1 MGGVGNGFKSGADTV
16 ADVVVLDQLALGGPL
31 RVAAAA
37 LAQVRITGHDP
48 AAMAGGSPVGEP
60 KVAITF
66 DAFTVEP
73 LSLVMPV
80 TVLRKL
86 VAASS
91 PFLAPPPGACA
102 PAGRG
107 GQRRAGDGHA

>member
-1 MGGVGNGFKSGADTV
+1 MP
-16 ADVVVLDQLALGGPL
+16 VLDQLALTGPL
-31 RVAAAA
+31 TVVAAA
-37 LAQVRITGHDP
+37 LSRVEITEHDP

-66 DAFTVEP
+66 DAFLVEP

-80 TVLRKL
+80 AVLRRL

-91 PFLAPPPGACA
+91 PFLAPLPRACA
-102 PAGRG
+102 PATAVDGRDGLPG
-107 GQRRAGDGHA
+107 GKGHDAGE